1 LALPTLKL
9 VEKRF
14 RPGAAV
20 VIDNTKSAR
29 NGYED
34 LLAHFEDPDNGYRY
48 TELPFKGGLGLAI
61 YLP

>member
-1 LALPTLKL
+1 L

-61 YLP
+61 YLS